1 MKALLIYLLVTSVC
15 TGVFYGCFRLLM
27 WKETCFAFNR
37 ATLLLIVIL
46 PLTIPF
52 LPSPGG
58 WSWTGATIPETTF
71 ATRLN
76 GYSTAP
82 PLPVANSGISRTGV
96 PEDRGAKERPVVR
109 DRETV
114 ARAAEIVDVPVVLV
128 TPVGI
133 VFWIYLFGAG
143 VSFSYSLW
151 GCSVCSDGSG
161 KRVPGERTGP
171 R

>member
-27 WKETCFAFNR
+27 RKETCFAFNR

-46 PLTIPF
+46 PLAIPF

-71 ATRLN
+71 ATRLD
-76 GYSTAP
+76 GSLIREYPVPAFRKIGERKSVRWFGIGRRSPGRPKLSMSRSFWSLRSGSYSGSTF
-82 PLPVANSGISRTGV
+82 SGPGCR
-96 PEDRGAKERPVVR
+96 
-109 DRETV
+109 
-114 ARAAEIVDVPVVLV
+114 
-128 TPVGI
+128 
-133 VFWIYLFGAG
+133 
-143 VSFSYSLW
+143 FSYSLW

>member
-109 DRETV
+109 IGETV
-114 ARAAEIVDVPVVLV
+114 ARRPKLSMSRS
-128 TPVGI
+128 
-133 VFWIYLFGAG
+133 FWSLRSGSYSGSTFSGPG
-143 VSFSYSLW
+143 CRFSYSLW

>member
-27 WKETCFAFNR
+27 RKETCFAFNR

-46 PLTIPF
+46 PLAIPF

-96 PEDRGAKERPVVR
+96 PEDRGAKERPVSR
-109 DRETV
+109 S
-114 ARAAEIVDVPVVLV
+114 
-128 TPVGI
+128 
-133 VFWIYLFGAG
+133 FWSLRSGSYSGSTFSGPG
-143 VSFSYSLW
+143 CRFSYSLW